1 MCIKMAKR
9 LTIRGN
15 GWLLSIPKTIIKL
28 LGVDPETSKVQF
40 KIKNKILYVQE
51 IFPDN
56 PDYEKFL
63 VRSFSKHNSG
73 WGFYMPNSILELLDI
88 NPETDQVELEIE
100 DTTLIIKKHG

>member
-1 MCIKMAKR
+1 MIKN
-9 LTIRGN
+9 LTARGN
-15 GWLLSIPKTIIKL
+15 GWHLGIHKNIIKL
-28 LGVDPETSKVQF
+28 LGVNPETASMQF

-51 IFPDN
+51 ILPDN
-56 PDYEKFL
+56 PDYEKYL
-63 VRSFSKHNSG
+63 IRPFSKKNTG